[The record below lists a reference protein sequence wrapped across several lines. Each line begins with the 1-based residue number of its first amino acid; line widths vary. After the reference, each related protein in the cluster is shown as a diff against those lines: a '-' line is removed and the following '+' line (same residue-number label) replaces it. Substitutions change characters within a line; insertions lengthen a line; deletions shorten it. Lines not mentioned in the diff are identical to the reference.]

1 MKLKQFTLEEW
12 FRDKTQK
19 VVDSNN
25 LPLQIRRIEVESQYP
40 VHAMRPGDSQ
50 SIKGYKEEEIFIVE
64 EDNESEFSKELQN
77 ILLSQHGRPFTDEE
91 FDSWAEKLKSL
102 VKESEELPT
111 WKSMDLPMGHGCVDI
126 SNLGPYDYVRRNGFY
141 LSVEDLDKLQKPE
154 TFPEEFKKS
163 LELIIKEALVREDW
177 RVNLDADS
185 ELLYCLAKRLLLEKD
200 PDFLGIKV
208 ANPSELLRLIK
219 QQWPLEF
226 ASMIG
231 PEIKSAQIEGKEK
244 ALKQMPKWKADAD
257 FSSGQ
262 SIHNGRLYSY
272 GLSIRIEDLL
282 DKLPKPEGY

>member
-40 VHAMRPGDSQ
+40 VHAMRPNDSQ

-64 EDNESEFSKELQN
+64 ENNESEFSKELQN

-91 FDSWAEKLKSL
+91 FDSWVERLKSL
-102 VKESEELPT
+102 AKEDEGLPA
-111 WKSMDLPMGHGCVDI
+111 WRSMDLPIGSGCVDI
-126 SNLGPYDYVRRNGFY
+126 SNLGSYDYVRRNGFY

-154 TFPEEFKKS
+154 TFPEDFKKS
-163 LELIIKEALVREDW
+163 LELIIKEALIREDW

-200 PDFLGIKV
+200 PDLVNIKV
-208 ANPSELLRLIK
+208 SNPSELLRLIK

-231 PEIKSAQIEGKEK
+231 PDIKSAQIDGKEK
-244 ALKQMPKWKADAD
+244 ALKQMPRWKSDAD

-272 GLSIRIEDLL
+272 GLSIDINELL
-282 DKLPKPEGY
+282 DKLPKPDNY